1 MKVTDEQALVDQND
15 AQVHTAHV
23 SDRGVLAGI
32 DRIVEAVALVMFV
45 AMMGSVL
52 LQVFA
57 RFAHVAILWTEELAR
72 VLLVASSVLAIA
84 VGVRRREHIIVDYFV
99 DRMRPA
105 AHRRLSVVLDL
116 LLLGFL
122 MIWLRGAVNLAI
134 LNAGTH
140 YVTVPWLAVSHLYIV
155 EAIAIVLMLL
165 FVVGDLV
172 GRTKR
177 ESKP

>member
-1 MKVTDEQALVDQND
+1 MPVTNEQEFVDQND
-15 AQVHTAHV
+15 AQAHTEHV
-23 SDRGVLAGI
+23 PDRGVLAGV

-45 AMMGSVL
+45 GMMVSVL
-52 LQVFA
+52 LQVGA
-57 RFAHVAILWTEELAR
+57 RFAHVPILWTEELAR

-99 DRMRPA
+99 ARMPPTAR
-105 AHRRLSVVLDL
+105 RRLTLGLDL

-122 MIWLRGAVNLAI
+122 MIWLRGAVNLAL

-140 YVTVPWLAVSHLYIV
+140 YVTVPWLAVSHLYAV

-165 FVVGDLV
+165 FIVADMVR
-172 GRTKR
+172 RTR
-177 ESKP
+177 RGGKP